1 MYIPIWIIVAGAI
14 IYFLWIRKR
23 SVVSDGEPTTV
34 EEMWRSAEW
43 SMGRVMEKSPL
54 SGLEEIGSFKDE
66 REMVKAMETDAIR
79 LRERYK
85 HDPEKQKRIARDW
98 MDYAKAVQEV
108 KSAREM
114 LDVDWED
121 GAYDRFDESTKE
133 SYAVIH
139 EVAKRIEDE
148 LGKDSHLKVVHDRLR
163 KHAQAANEVLSK
175 AAGKINPESEGKNE
189 SHTH

>member
-1 MYIPIWIIVAGAI
+1 MYIPVWIIVIGVI
-14 IYFLWIRKR
+14 IYFFWARKR
-23 SVVSDGEPTTV
+23 NSTFSDEPSTV
-34 EEMWRSAEW
+34 EEMWRQAEY
-43 SMGRVMEKSPL
+43 SMTRVMEKSPI
-54 SGLEEIGSFKDE
+54 SGLEEINGFKDD

-85 HDPEKQKRIARDW
+85 HNSDKQKQIARDW
-98 MDYAKAVQEV
+98 MDYAKAVQEI

-139 EVAKRIEDE
+139 EVVKRVEDE
-148 LGKDSHLKVVHDRLR
+148 LGKESHLKVVHDRLR
-163 KHAQAANEVLSK
+163 KHAEAANEVLTK
-175 AAGKINPESEGKNE
+175 FAEKEEKV
-189 SHTH
+189 TKK